1 MTKAREL
8 SDYTGLQGDLAGLQ
22 TNITAGDTAAR
33 AGRKN
38 LIINGAMQVAQRG
51 TSATSQTSTAYLALD
66 RWKTEASGATYNVSQ
81 QAMSASDL
89 LTTGSANFLR
99 MEETIGNNNS
109 GLSQKIEASSIR
121 QFKGKKLTASF
132 YAKGTNPNGGSFT
145 LSRFF
150 SDTTN
155 SSTAEHTSF
164 SITSSWQRYT
174 ITFDYPS
181 EGAANLALS
190 TAFMAFSFLQPAGD
204 TTTNAWTL
212 DITNVQL
219 ELGSVATDFEHR
231 SIGEELALCQR
242 YFSKSNNY
250 ETTPADGSDSESI
263 SIVIDMAS
271 DLMRTGTIYFP
282 TQMRVS
288 PSVTRLKESGV
299 GGGSSGQWAWFQSGV
314 WTYGAFAPNNITN
327 YGFSGHISST
337 SGTSDGRA
345 YWMHINWTAD
355 AEL

>member
-1 MTKAREL
+1 MTKAREN
-8 SDYTGLQGDLAGLQ
+8 SDYTGLAAD
-22 TNITAGDTAAR
+22 IVAGDTAAR

-109 GLSQKIEASSIR
+109 GLSQKIEASSIK

-174 ITFDYPS
+174 ITFDYPN

-231 SIGEELALCQR
+231 SYGEELALCQR
-242 YFSKSNNY
+242 YYWSTEARFYVQQYTSTHKMAQVRLPV
-250 ETTPADGSDSESI
+250 TMRGTPTA
-263 SIVIDMAS
+263 
-271 DLMRTGTIYFP
+271 
-282 TQMRVS
+282 
-288 PSVTRLKESGV
+288 
-299 GGGSSGQWAWFQSGV
+299 
-314 WTYGAFAPNNITN
+314 TYGVSAGTGWTPFDFTIDQISFYIATSYSNAGTYSLNNLKV
-327 YGFSGHISST
+327 
-337 SGTSDGRA
+337 
-345 YWMHINWTAD
+345 D